1 MYIPWIAA
9 NTSPHSKDNGCC
21 NQTVFH
27 NKRIQVRCSI
37 DRNFTQDV
45 VSATREIIGYVDNA
59 LVPETIC
66 KQDIIWNGFV
76 WVLDI
81 FFLSNRNI
89 HKSSH
94 GLCF

>member
-1 MYIPWIAA
+1 MYLICNVVLMYIPWIAA

-66 KQDIIWNGFV
+66 KQDII
-76 WVLDI
+76 
-81 FFLSNRNI
+81 
-89 HKSSH
+89 
-94 GLCF
+94 

>member
-1 MYIPWIAA
+1 MYLICNVVLMYIPWIAA

-27 NKRIQVRCSI
+27 YKRIQVRCSI

-45 VSATREIIGYVDNA
+45 VSATSEIIGYVDNA

-66 KQDIIWNGFV
+66 KQDII
-76 WVLDI
+76 
-81 FFLSNRNI
+81 
-89 HKSSH
+89 
-94 GLCF
+94 